1 MVGYS
6 VSSGTTSALDNYN
19 LHQLSLMLI
28 VTPED
33 DDDNVPDSD
42 NNKLTTRD
50 GHK

>member
-19 LHQLSLMLI
+19 LHQDQLSLMLI

-33 DDDNVPDSD
+33 DDDNVPDN
-42 NNKLTTRD
+42 NNK
-50 GHK
+50 